1 MFKRVAGRLALWG
14 LLLALALL
22 ALIGVLSVTRGTPVE
37 YVIARGDPA
46 GPPAPADTLFVRTVE
61 LYAGTSLHPG
71 NRVQVLENGDG
82 TYPLLWRDL
91 RTCQRAVTVQMYFAQ
106 PGAIADT
113 MAQVLTEC
121 ARKKARVLLL
131 LDGFGAQTLAEKW
144 VEKLKAAGVEIAWL
158 RQLRWY
164 TLHKAAERSH
174 ARVVVVDGRVGYTG
188 GFGLADYWLG
198 AGRKPDEWRETNVR
212 FEGPAV
218 AQLQAAF
225 GSTWAEATGELLT
238 GDAFFPPVSF
248 KPVADGDS
256 VSPVGVQRP
265 VLRSG
270 PGRAASA
277 ERPPPADAPVVARAV
292 AEGTVRAGL
301 LHAVP
306 STGSTQAER
315 FLALTIAGARR
326 TLYITN
332 AYFVPD
338 DDFRRLLAA
347 AAKRGVDVRIMTTGP
362 RTDVQTTRFAGR
374 FRYEELLRAG
384 VKVYEYQPAN
394 MHAKTM
400 SVDGVWGSVG
410 SMNFDNRSLAFNDET
425 TLLVHDSAV
434 VAGMDRMFLEDL
446 RHSREMTV
454 AEMAKRPWW
463 IKARDGG
470 AATLQRVL

>member
-14 LLLALALL
+14 LLVALALL

-37 YVIARGDPA
+37 YVIARGDPS
-46 GPPAPADTLFVRTVE
+46 GPPAPADPLFVRTVE
-61 LYAGTSLHPG
+61 LYAGTALHPG

-91 RTCQRAVTVQMYFAQ
+91 RTCQRAVTVQMYFAK
-106 PGAIADT
+106 PGAVADT
-113 MAQVLTEC
+113 MAQVLGEC

-131 LDGFGAQTLAEKW
+131 LDGFGAQTLAEQW
-144 VEKLKAAGVEIAWL
+144 VKGLEAAGVEVAWL

-198 AGRKPDEWRETNVR
+198 AGRKPEEWRETNVR

-225 GSTWAEATGELLT
+225 GATWAEATGELLT

-248 KPVADGDS
+248 AAVADRDS

-265 VLRSG
+265 VSRSG

-277 ERPPPADAPVVARAV
+277 ERAPPADAPVVARATSQ
-292 AEGTVRAGL
+292 ATVRAGL

-338 DDFRRLLAA
+338 DDFRRLLESAA
-347 AAKRGVDVRIMTTGP
+347 RRGVDVRILTTGP
-362 RTDVQTTRFAGR
+362 KTDVQTTRFAGR

-425 TLLVHDSAV
+425 TLLVHDAAV
-434 VAGMDRMFLEDL
+434 VSGMDRMFLDDL
-446 RHSREMTV
+446 RYSREVTV
-454 AEMAKRPWW
+454 GEMANRPWY
-463 IKARDGG
+463 IKVRDGG